1 MRRREFLLGSAAGLL
16 TARMSGQVS
25 PRPRTAQPSLGAAE
39 TGIFPIPFSASMREG
54 RFAIADDV
62 VIVTPSDGSNDELA
76 VAKALRD
83 ELADWFGL
91 ILTIRSDSALP
102 TGKRA
107 IVIGISERPLIRNAF
122 GQAGTQTLENSSLPE
137 AYTLRV
143 GPDVA
148 GISGVDSRGVR
159 YGLQSFKQLID
170 IDGGRLGVPCVD
182 VVDHP
187 EKPFRGVKIY
197 LPGPKNIP
205 FFKRFIRDFVVAHKY
220 NTLIMELNAGMRLE
234 SHPEMNTGWRE
245 MLLDTNYSRRNY
257 PPGSLHGRE
266 QNSATRT
273 RLTAISSKSK
283 KSLN

>member
-54 RFAIADDV
+54 RFPVADDV

-122 GQAGTQTLENSSLPE
+122 GHAGTQPLESNSLPE
-137 AYTLRV
+137 AYTLRIRSDLAV
-143 GPDVA
+143 
-148 GISGVDSRGVR
+148 ISGADSRGVR
-159 YGLQSFKQLID
+159 YGLQSFKQLLD
-170 IDGGRLGVPCVD
+170 SDGGRLSLPCLD

-187 EKPFRGVKIY
+187 QKPFRGVKLY

-220 NTLIMELNAGMRLE
+220 NTLIMELNAGMRL
-234 SHPEMNTGWRE
+234 RAI
-245 MLLDTNYSRRNY
+245 RR
-257 PPGSLHGRE
+257 
-266 QNSATRT
+266 
-273 RLTAISSKSK
+273 
-283 KSLN
+283 